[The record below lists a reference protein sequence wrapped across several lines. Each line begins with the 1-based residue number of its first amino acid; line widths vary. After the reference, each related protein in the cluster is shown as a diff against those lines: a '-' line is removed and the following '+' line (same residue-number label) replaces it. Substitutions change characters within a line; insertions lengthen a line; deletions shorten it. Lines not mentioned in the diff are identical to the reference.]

1 MEIIL
6 DDELKKIVEHDK
18 IDEIQ
23 RAVNFLLAE
32 ELKTCLYTSKSGMKI
47 AINVIDDKVKV
58 IKVG

>member
-1 MEIIL
+1 LCRNI
-6 DDELKKIVEHDK
+6 
-18 IDEIQ
+18 
-23 RAVNFLLAE
+23 AE